1 MVKNAISHEKSIA
14 SFSLSDAIK
23 AIFESSNAL
32 PANEANVVNEEDGRH
47 EEEFPVCGGLY
58 PYRHLEVTR
67 IERGIVFCVIVDTER
82 RARRER
88 GNRKAE
94 ASRSKAFKKARKL
107 KYDNQF

>member
-1 MVKNAISHEKSIA
+1 MLSFWEMVKNAISHEKAIA
-14 SFSLSDAIK
+14 SFSLLDAIK
-23 AIFESSNAL
+23 
-32 PANEANVVNEEDGRH
+32 NVVNEEEGRHEEDGRH